1 MPKFIGNNYETF
13 LLSGIFGQIF
23 ITIKGFYFMSK
34 DIRIKKGLNINL
46 VGAAEP
52 TTSKAALSNVYAIN
66 LSDFHGLT
74 PKMMLKEGAEVKAG
88 EPLFFNKKVE
98 AMMFVSPVSGELI
111 EIERGARR
119 RILSLKILADK
130 KQEYIT
136 HNTPELDT
144 ASAGEVKGF
153 LLKSGCWP
161 FIRQRPYDL
170 IADPDTT
177 PKAIFI
183 SGFNTAPLAADLEY
197 VLAGREKE
205 IQAALTALSKLTPG
219 SVHVSVGASSDSIF
233 SRMEGIELHK
243 VSGPHPAGLV
253 GTQINKIDPINKGER
268 VWTVGAADLVIIG
281 EALLTGKFNAE
292 RLVALAGSSIKK
304 PQYYKTKIGAEVA
317 TFLYASGVNDK
328 NFRVINGDVL
338 TGSKTRQDGFLGF
351 YNITVSAIP
360 EGDDYELFGWNKP
373 VFDKISTTRALT
385 FSWLQPK
392 KKYDLDT
399 NTNGE
404 HRAFVVTGQYEEVFP
419 LDIYP
424 MQLLKACMVQD
435 LDEME
440 QLGLYEV
447 IPEDFSLTEFVCISK
462 QPHQQIIREGLDLL
476 HKEIG

>member
-1 MPKFIGNNYETF
+1 
-13 LLSGIFGQIF
+13 
-23 ITIKGFYFMSK
+23 MSK
-34 DIRIKKGLNINL
+34 DIRIRKGLNINL

-52 TTSKAALSNVYAIN
+52 ATSKAALSNVYAIN

-74 PKMMLKEGAEVKAG
+74 PKMLVKEGAEVKAG
-88 EPLFFNKKVE
+88 EPIFYNKEV
-98 AMMFVSPVSGELI
+98 AGMMFVSPVSGELI

-119 RILSLKILADK
+119 RILTIKILADK
-130 KQEYIT
+130 TQESLAHKT
-136 HNTPELDT
+136 LDLQK
-144 ASAGEVKGF
+144 ASAADIKSF

-161 FIRQRPYDL
+161 FIKQRPYDL
-170 IADPDTT
+170 IANPLTT

-183 SGFNTAPLAADLEY
+183 SAYNTAPLAADVEY
-197 VLAGREKE
+197 IVAGKEKE
-205 IQAALTALSKLTPG
+205 LQAAVTALGKLTPG
-219 SVHVSVGASSDSIF
+219 KVHVSVSATGSSSFMDLQ
-233 SRMEGIELHK
+233 GIELHK

-253 GTQINKIDPINKGER
+253 GTQINKIDPINKGEL
-268 VWTVGAADLVIIG
+268 VWTLSPQDLVIIG
-281 EALLTGKFNAE
+281 EALLTGKFNPE

-304 PQYYKTKIGAEVA
+304 PHYFKTKIGAEIA
-317 TFLYASGVNDK
+317 TFLYASGVNDEK
-328 NFRVINGDVL
+328 FRVINGDVL
-338 TGSKTRQDGFLGF
+338 TGSKARPDGHLGF
-351 YNITVSAIP
+351 YNTTVTAIP
-360 EGDDYELFGWNKP
+360 EGDDYEFFGWTKP
-373 VFDKISTTRALT
+373 VFDKVSTTRALT

-424 MQLLKACMVQD
+424 LQLLKACMVKD

-462 QPHQQIIREGLDLL
+462 QPHQKIIREGLDLL
-476 HKEIG
+476 YKEIG